1 MDPAASSLEWQS
13 VLTAAEAGQ
22 VSLDPAVGSDL
33 DRICD
38 NYLTRLG
45 QLYQNVRSV
54 AFLEGFGGF
63 PSSEVLQQ
71 KFTQKAMGGDRSLEA
86 VLLQHIDAVKLAK
99 QAVARAIQN
108 FAEQD
113 SISGDHISGTTP

>member
-1 MDPAASSLEWQS
+1 MDPTASNLEWQS
-13 VLTAAEAGQ
+13 VLAAAEAGQ
-22 VSLDPAVGSDL
+22 VSLDPAVGRDL

-38 NYLTRLG
+38 NYVTRLSE
-45 QLYQNVRSV
+45 LYQNLRSI

-71 KFTQKAMGGDRSLEA
+71 KFAQKAMGSDRSLEV

-99 QAVARAIQN
+99 QAVAKAIQN
-108 FAEQD
+108 FTEQD
-113 SISGDHISGTTP
+113 IASGDRISGTTP